1 MHGTVFTLALKTK
14 TKTPQNV
21 NGKEKRTPKKVPL
34 AEKLMHNFQN
44 PKLYRAYAAKLF
56 RPNPKVY

>member
-1 MHGTVFTLALKTK
+1 MLMVKK
-14 TKTPQNV
+14 N
-21 NGKEKRTPKKVPL
+21 EPKKVPL

-56 RPNPKVY
+56 RLNPKVYRAYTAKLLRHNPKVY